1 MEKETKL
8 HKVESDEY
16 RRQRVNVPTLVNTSE
31 WSEDEWEEFEQTF
44 KER

>member
-1 MEKETKL
+1 MEKEAKL

-16 RRQRVNVPTLVNTSE
+16 HRQRVNVNTLVNTSE